1 MIPLDMRVHCLGHV
15 SPLSDVGTR
24 FRASHP
30 LREVGGLSLR
40 ALLLDVDGTLADTE
54 RHGHRPAYNRAFRKL
69 GMSFRWGPRLY
80 RKLLEQPGGKERL
93 QYFVAHY
100 KPDLGVQ
107 AEPYAADPC
116 AWVDQVHAL
125 KSRYFQRSLRKGR
138 VPLRPG
144 VARLIREVDAAGL
157 RVALVSN
164 ASRASLR
171 PMLRFGLGEELADRI
186 DLVVSGED
194 VKRKKPAPDTYLL
207 ALSKLGIG
215 ADECVALE
223 DSAMGLRAAVAAGV
237 PTIVT
242 TNANTEGEDFSHA
255 VMVLDGCGEP
265 DQPLRTTRGMLT
277 DACLTLA
284 HLQGFAHRSRSA
296 A

>member
-1 MIPLDMRVHCLGHV
+1 MRLHYAGHV
-15 SPLSDVGTR
+15 NPSCDVRSGTLARGPL
-24 FRASHP
+24 A
-30 LREVGGLSLR
+30 EVGGLSLR

-69 GMSFRWGPRLY
+69 GLSFRWGPRLY

-100 KPDLGVQ
+100 KPDLGAH
-107 AEPYAADPC
+107 AESYAADPR
-116 AWVDQVHAL
+116 AWVESVHAL
-125 KSRYFQRSLRKGR
+125 KSRYFRRSLRKGQ

-164 ASRASLR
+164 ASHASLK

-215 ADECVALE
+215 PDECVALE

-255 VMVLDGCGEP
+255 VMVIDCCGEP
-265 DQPLRTTRGMLT
+265 DQPLRTARGTLT
-277 DACLTLA
+277 DPCLTLA
-284 HLQGFAHRSRSA
+284 HLQGFAHRARSA

>member
-1 MIPLDMRVHCLGHV
+1 MIPLGMRVHCEGHV
-15 SPLSDVGTR
+15 SLLRSAGTR
-24 FRASHP
+24 TRANRP
-30 LREVGGLSLR
+30 LQEVGSLSLR

-69 GMSFRWGPRLY
+69 GLSFRWGPRLY
-80 RKLLEQPGGKERL
+80 RKLLEQPGGKERIE
-93 QYFVAHY
+93 YFVSHY
-100 KPDLGVQ
+100 KPDLGAQ
-107 AEPYAADPC
+107 AGAYAADPC
-116 AWVDQVHAL
+116 AWIESVHAL
-125 KSRYFQRSLRKGR
+125 KSRYFQRSLRKGQ

-164 ASRASLR
+164 ASHASLK

-242 TNANTEGEDFSHA
+242 TNANTEGEDFSQA
-255 VMVLDGCGEP
+255 VMVIDGCGEP
-265 DQPLRTTRGMLT
+265 DQPLRTARGTLT
-277 DACLTLA
+277 DPCLTLA
-284 HLQGFAHRSRSA
+284 HLQGFAHRARSA